1 MNPAN
6 QNTPRQ
12 VDWRKAS
19 PAAIVLISGP
29 EEYLAGRALRAIREQ
44 LRAQDEA
51 LEIHE
56 INAADYLSG
65 TLLNITSPSL
75 FAEPR
80 LVMITG
86 VEKCSDDLISDGLD
100 YLSSPTQ
107 DATVIF
113 RHNGSSVR
121 GKKLIEAIRGTE
133 VAVEITCTEMKK
145 DAERQAFVQGEFATA
160 NRKIAPAAVRA
171 LLDAFA
177 DDVAELAAAC
187 SQLLLDSADSI
198 TEEIVDRYH
207 GGRVETN
214 AFKVA
219 DAALAGRSGEAMA
232 LLRHALATG
241 ADPVP
246 LVAAISMK
254 IRQMAKIFGNRSASA
269 ASLGM
274 APWQID
280 RARKDLTGWSDDGLA
295 FTIQAL
301 ASADAAAKGAER
313 DPVYSLEKL
322 VNLISNKGIS
332 TSTGKSG
339 SIH

>member
-1 MNPAN
+1 VGKAKQM
-6 QNTPRQ
+6 
-12 VDWRKAS
+12 DWRKAS
-19 PAAIVLISGP
+19 PAPIIFVSGP
-29 EEYLAGRALRAIREQ
+29 EEYLAGRAIREIREQ
-44 LRAQDEA
+44 LRKLDAA

-56 INAADYLSG
+56 IEAADYSAGNL
-65 TLLNITSPSL
+65 TNISSPSL

-80 LVMITG
+80 LVIIRG
-86 VEKCSDDLISDGLD
+86 VEKCSDDLITDGLD
-100 YLSSPTQ
+100 YLLNPT
-107 DATVIF
+107 DDTTVIL

-121 GKKLIEAIRGTE
+121 GKKLVEAIRDSET
-133 VAVEITCTEMKK
+133 AAEIVCSEIKK
-145 DAERQAFVQGEFATA
+145 DAERQAFVIGEFTHAD
-160 NRKIAPAAVRA
+160 RRIAPAAVRA

-177 DDVAELAAAC
+177 DDTAELAAAC
-187 SQLLLDSADSI
+187 NQLLLDSADSI
-198 TEEIVDRYH
+198 TEEIVDRYY

-219 DAALAGRSGEAMA
+219 DAALAGRAGEAMA

-254 IRQMAKIFGNRSASA
+254 IRQMAKIHGNRSASA

-274 APWQID
+274 APWQLD

-295 FTIQAL
+295 AAIQAM
-301 ASADAAAKGAER
+301 ATADAAAKGAER

-322 VNLISNKGIS
+322 VNLISHKGLEA
-332 TSTGKSG
+332 G
-339 SIH
+339 SR

>member
-1 MNPAN
+1 MNKAK
-6 QNTPRQ
+6 QLE
-12 VDWRKAS
+12 WRKAA
-19 PAAIVLISGP
+19 PHPIVFVSGG
-29 EEYLAGRALRAIREQ
+29 EEYLAGRAIRSIREQ
-44 LRAQDEA
+44 LRAQDQS

-56 INAADYLSG
+56 IDAADYSTG

-80 LVMITG
+80 LVIIRG
-86 VEKCSDDLISDGLD
+86 LEKCSDDLITDGIN
-100 YLSSPTQ
+100 YVSAPT
-107 DATVIF
+107 DDTTLIL

-121 GKKLIEAIRGTE
+121 GKKLVEAIRE
-133 VAVEITCTEMKK
+133 SQFAVEIACADIKK
-145 DAERQAFVQGEFATA
+145 DSDRQAFVQGEFAHA
-160 NRKIAPAAVRA
+160 QRKITPGAVRA

-177 DDVAELAAAC
+177 DDTAELAAAIN
-187 SQLLLDSADSI
+187 QLLLDSAETIS
-198 TEEIVDRYH
+198 EELVDRYY

-219 DAALAGRSGEAMA
+219 DAALAGRAGEAMA

-254 IRQMAKIFGNRSASA
+254 IRQMAKIYGNRSASA
-269 ASLGM
+269 ATLGM
-274 APWQID
+274 APWQLD

-295 FTIQAL
+295 AAIQAM
-301 ASADAAAKGAER
+301 ATADAAAKGAER

-322 VNLISNKGIS
+322 VNLISHKGIEQD
-332 TSTGKSG
+332 K
-339 SIH
+339 

>member
-1 MNPAN
+1 MGKA
-6 QNTPRQ
+6 RQ
-12 VDWRKAS
+12 MDWRKAS
-19 PAAIVLISGP
+19 AAPIVFVSGA
-29 EEYLAGRALRAIREQ
+29 EEYLAGRAIRQIREQ
-44 LRAQDEA
+44 LRKIDEA

-56 INAADYLSG
+56 IEAADYSAG
-65 TLLNITSPSL
+65 TLTNISSPSL

-80 LVMITG
+80 LVIIRG
-86 VEKCSDDLISDGLD
+86 VEKCSDDLITDGID
-100 YLSSPTQ
+100 YLANPTA
-107 DATVIF
+107 DTTLIL

-121 GKKLIEAIRGTE
+121 GKKLVEAIRE
-133 VAVEITCTEMKK
+133 SDNAAEIACADIKK
-145 DAERQAFVQGEFATA
+145 DADRQAFVIGEFAHA
-160 NRKIAPAAVRA
+160 DRKIAPAAVRA

-177 DDVAELAAAC
+177 DDTAELAAAC

-198 TEEIVDRYH
+198 TEEIVDRYY

-219 DAALAGRSGEAMA
+219 DAALAGRAGEAMA

-254 IRQMAKIFGNRSASA
+254 IRQMAKIYGNRSASA

-274 APWQID
+274 APWQLD
-280 RARKDLTGWSDDGLA
+280 RARKELTGWTDDGLA
-295 FTIQAL
+295 AAIQAM
-301 ASADAAAKGAER
+301 ATADAAAKGAER

-322 VNLISNKGIS
+322 VNLISHKGLEA
-332 TSTGKSG
+332 G
-339 SIH
+339 SR

>member
-1 MNPAN
+1 MGKAK
-6 QNTPRQ
+6 QM
-12 VDWRKAS
+12 DWRKAS
-19 PAAIVLISGP
+19 PAPIIFVSGP
-29 EEYLAGRALRAIREQ
+29 EEYLAGRAIREIREQ
-44 LRAQDEA
+44 LRKLDAA

-56 INAADYLSG
+56 IEAADYSAG
-65 TLLNITSPSL
+65 TLTNISSPSL

-80 LVMITG
+80 LVIIRG
-86 VEKCSDDLISDGLD
+86 VEKCSDDLITDGLD
-100 YLSSPTQ
+100 YLSNPT
-107 DATVIF
+107 DDTTVIL

-121 GKKLIEAIRGTE
+121 GKKLVEAIRDSE
-133 VAVEITCTEMKK
+133 SAAEIACAEIKK
-145 DAERQAFVQGEFATA
+145 DAERQAFVIGEFAHA
-160 NRKIAPAAVRA
+160 DRKIAPAAIRA

-177 DDVAELAAAC
+177 DDTAELAAAC
-187 SQLLLDSADSI
+187 NQLLLDSADSI
-198 TEEIVDRYH
+198 TEEIVDRYY

-219 DAALAGRSGEAMA
+219 DAALAGRAGEAMA

-254 IRQMAKIFGNRSASA
+254 IRQMAKIYGNRSASA

-274 APWQID
+274 APWQLD

-295 FTIQAL
+295 AAIQAM
-301 ASADAAAKGAER
+301 ATADAAAKGAER

-322 VNLISNKGIS
+322 VNLISHKGLEA
-332 TSTGKSG
+332 G
-339 SIH
+339 SR